1 MNNLP
6 ELALNDERRIS
17 APNVPGMIQ
26 AIIERGIT
34 SDSVGV
40 MERLVEL
47 HEKMEARNAEKEFNA
62 AFVALQKDLP
72 VIVASTVIPNRGKYE
87 RFEDVMH
94 FVGPLL
100 VKHGFSISFTM
111 DFKENRVLETC
122 HLRHIAGHSQ
132 SNSFAVRT
140 GKADT
145 ETQADCKAATT
156 AKRNALL
163 NCLNIVIRQDV
174 MQDEENDASL
184 EGNRVSFEQAQY
196 LREQVKE
203 TRSDE
208 ESFLSFA
215 GAADYDQILA
225 SRYDQLVAALDRKRT
240 R

>member
-1 MNNLP
+1 MNNP
-6 ELALNDERRIS
+6 TELALNDERRIS

-26 AIIERGIT
+26 AIIDRGIT

-94 FVGPLL
+94 VVGPLL

-145 ETQADCKAATT
+145 ETQSDCKAATT

-184 EGNRVSFEQAQY
+184 EGKRVSFEQAQY

-225 SRYDQLVAALDRKRT
+225 SRYDQLVAALERKRT